1 MKLCLPYTLWPE
13 QDRARWEAVFT
24 TKIDLFD
31 EHATATHL
39 SDATRE
45 CLKYAYGRFLAFLS
59 AYNGSLLAL
68 PAADRLDP
76 KIIEAY
82 INWQPK
88 SCGRTSRAIYLQH
101 LQLTLRYIC
110 PHKDWSWLGTIA
122 NRIAA
127 QDKQRPRKYHLVTS
141 EALYALGLQLMD
153 SAVNLGDLTNDVCS
167 KQALAYR
174 DGLLIALL
182 ALNTVAPTHFG
193 GAAHRKT
200 SGAMRKSV
208 EAGHPGRRRQN
219 KSPAR
224 LPGCDGVVEAHRHI
238 LNPIPKPN
246 FGRDDA
252 RPPLGVAT
260 KSTTMRRG
268 HLYHRP
274 TPNLRN
280 LGFCC
285 KSASFSPCGRNTLV
299 NARPCQCARRKGPT
313 RTRIIWN
320 DRELLHYG
328 TIACR
333 RSRSCSGHWS
343 QTKVAFDLSTLAA
356 NRSVTPGTKLH

>member
-1 MKLCLPYTLWPE
+1 MKLCLPYALWPE

-31 EHATATHL
+31 EYATATHL

-167 KQALAYR
+167 
-174 DGLLIALL
+174 
-182 ALNTVAPTHFG
+182 N
-193 GAAHRKT
+193 
-200 SGAMRKSV
+200 
-208 EAGHPGRRRQN
+208 RRW
-219 KSPAR
+219 
-224 LPGCDGVVEAHRHI
+224 
-238 LNPIPKPN
+238 
-246 FGRDDA
+246 
-252 RPPLGVAT
+252 
-260 KSTTMRRG
+260 
-268 HLYHRP
+268 
-274 TPNLRN
+274 
-280 LGFCC
+280 
-285 KSASFSPCGRNTLV
+285 
-299 NARPCQCARRKGPT
+299 
-313 RTRIIWN
+313 RI
-320 DRELLHYG
+320 G
-328 TIACR
+328 TAC
-333 RSRSCSGHWS
+333 
-343 QTKVAFDLSTLAA
+343 
-356 NRSVTPGTKLH
+356 